1 MNESY
6 VLAEVSNENQ
16 TLVAVVQQDHRAA
29 YFYIYPAEAYS
40 DRYQVRACWLRN
52 LAAAPLQEDRAAL
65 EQGNRRCWRRNFAA
79 TWKGKRR

>member
-16 TLVAVVQQDHRAA
+16 TLVAVVQQGSRAA

-52 LAAAPLQEDRAAL
+52 PPPRRCRRIAPRWNK
-65 EQGNRRCWRRNFAA
+65 GSRRCWRRSIAA
-79 TWKGKRR
+79 TRKAKRR